1 MERGFRIFI
10 VLTVLVLA
18 FAAPAAAAPDL
29 PVKGTVT
36 GEHGPPDFEK
46 PGCPTWALWRYSSQG
61 VGRMSHLGRV
71 EYTLTQCTAPGPDG
85 FGSEGT
91 IKLVAA
97 NGDELYLEH
106 TMLSQLIFGDSGP
119 DPLGFTF
126 VGTWK
131 AVGGTG
137 RFAHAVGRGML
148 DGVGDIPDGEEP
160 FDLPDGLI
168 EINLKGRIA
177 YEASDRSM
185 TR

>member
-1 MERGFRIFI
+1 MERGFRIVI

-29 PVKGTVT
+29 PVKGVVT
-36 GEHGPPDFEK
+36 GEHGPPDYSA
-46 PGCPTWALWRYSSQG
+46 PGCPTWAAWRYSSRG
-61 VGRMSHLGRV
+61 VGQMSHLGRV
-71 EYTLTQCTAPGPDG
+71 GYALTQCTAPGPKG

-106 TMLSQLIFGDSGP
+106 TMLSQLIFGESGP
-119 DPLGFTF
+119 PLGFTF
-126 VGTWK
+126 VGEWE

-137 RFAHAVGRGML
+137 RFANASGRGVL
-148 DGVGDIPDGEEP
+148 DGVGDIPDGKGP

-177 YEASDRSM
+177 YDASDRSM